1 MLLDRMRQENMR
13 LERRQRMVEASPA
26 EIYRIFTGLGGKR
39 GWFYMNWAWQIRG
52 FMDRLVGG
60 VGLRR
65 DRRDPDDLVV
75 GDVLDFWRVEALES
89 DRRLRLHAEM
99 KMPGEGW
106 LEFEVTPCA
115 DNRTL
120 LLQTAFYVPR
130 GLMGQLYW
138 YVLYPFHY
146 FIFDGLIDQI
156 ARRAVASKTSAQS
169 HRDSPS

>member
-13 LERRQRMVEASPA
+13 LERRQRMVEASSA

-89 DRRLRLHAEM
+89 DRR
-99 KMPGEGW
+99 
-106 LEFEVTPCA
+106 
-115 DNRTL
+115 
-120 LLQTAFYVPR
+120 
-130 GLMGQLYW
+130 
-138 YVLYPFHY
+138 
-146 FIFDGLIDQI
+146 
-156 ARRAVASKTSAQS
+156 
-169 HRDSPS
+169 